1 MARRRPIEKA
11 QHTYGYVSIYRRRA
25 TQSLGLR
32 WGFETTSI
40 QEGLIMKRQIMKIRP
55 LLLGIALLNVM
66 ALILTAAYAYAAQN
80 YSTPAT
86 PASFADLADEVK
98 NAVVNISTTQVVE
111 GNPLMPFLGPGSPF
125 GHFFGLNPKEFFGNQ
140 PQGKMKTHALGSG
153 FVISEDGL
161 ILTNNH
167 VVEKATE
174 IKIKLLAGKEYDA
187 KLIGRDP
194 KTDLALIKVTPDS
207 DFPKPTV
214 LGDSDAMRVG
224 DWVMAVGN
232 PFGLGNTV
240 TTGIISAKS
249 RILGESPYDDFLQTD
264 AAINPG
270 NSGGPLFNMKGQVIG
285 INTAIIAQGQGI
297 GFAIPIDMAKE
308 LLPQLKKGKVIRG
321 WLGLMIQDITPELA
335 KSFGLK
341 SAKGVLVSDVA
352 KDSPAEKAGLSR
364 GDVILR
370 FDGKEL
376 DNAHKLSQLA
386 AATAPDTQVKIDLLR
401 NGEEKT
407 ITLKLGTMPEE
418 EQKVVSPEEKSDWG
432 MNVQELTP
440 QLAQQLGLEPGT
452 TGVVITDIK
461 EESPA
466 AAAGLRPGDLITE
479 VNRAAIKN
487 LNDYQQALQKV
498 KKGDNLL
505 LLIKRSGGSFY
516 TVLTP
521 SAQDQG

>member
-1 MARRRPIEKA
+1 
-11 QHTYGYVSIYRRRA
+11 
-25 TQSLGLR
+25 
-32 WGFETTSI
+32 
-40 QEGLIMKRQIMKIRP
+40 MKRKIMKIR
-55 LLLGIALLNVM
+55 LLALAVALLG
-66 ALILTAAYAYAAQN
+66 AAAFMLAGQYTYAAQSSSN
-80 YSTPAT
+80 PAT
-86 PASFADLADEVK
+86 PASFADLADKVK

-125 GHFFGLNPKEFFGNQ
+125 GEFFGHHPKEFFGNQ

-153 FVISEDGL
+153 FIISEDGL

-167 VVEKATE
+167 VVAKATE
-174 IKIKLLAGKEYDA
+174 IKIKLLTGQEYDA
-187 KLIGRDP
+187 KLVGRDS
-194 KTDLALIKVTPDS
+194 KTDLALIKVTPDK
-207 DFPKPTV
+207 DFPKPVV

-249 RILGESPYDDFLQTD
+249 RILGEGPYDDFLQTD

-270 NSGGPLFNMKGQVIG
+270 NSGGPLFNMQGQVIG

-297 GFAIPIDMAKE
+297 GFAIPINMAKE

-341 SAKGVLVSDVA
+341 SAKGALIADVV
-352 KDSPAEKAGLSR
+352 KGSPADKAGLLR

-370 FDGKEL
+370 FDGKEIE
-376 DNAHKLSQLA
+376 NSHKLSQLA
-386 AATAPDTQVKIDLLR
+386 AATPPNTQVKIDLLR

-407 ITLKLGTMPEE
+407 VSFEVGTMPEG
-418 EQKVVSPEEKSDWG
+418 EQKSVAPEEKSDWG

-452 TGVVITDIK
+452 SGVVITGVEDG
-461 EESPA
+461 SPA
-466 AAAGLRPGDLITE
+466 ADAGLRPGDLITE
-479 VNRAAIKN
+479 VNRQAIKN
-487 LNDYQQALQKV
+487 MNDYQQALQKV
-498 KKGDNLL
+498 KKGENLL
-505 LLIKRSGGSFY
+505 LLVRRAAGSFY

-521 SAQDQG
+521 SSGDQG